1 MSVHVLPSTG
11 VADGAD
17 ELDRVAHLSRNAPG
31 QAKHATTIGFQR
43 QTGRVVAASNFL
55 TLGDI

>member
-11 VADGAD
+11 VAD
-17 ELDRVAHLSRNAPG
+17 ELDRVAHLARNAPG
-31 QAKHATTIGFQR
+31 QAKHATHRFQR
-43 QTGRVVAASNFL
+43 QTGRVVLAASNFL

>member
-17 ELDRVAHLSRNAPG
+17 ELDRVAHLARNAPG
-31 QAKHATTIGFQR
+31 QAKHATHRFQR
-43 QTGRVVAASNFL
+43 QTGRIVLAASNFL